1 MSTATLGQGPAFG
14 RYMKLWRR
22 QRGMSQLELAVRAD
36 LSQRHV
42 SFIETGRSR
51 PREDVVQRVAEALE
65 VPIRDRNILL
75 EAAGLAHSYPE
86 VLLSDDVCAPFS
98 NVIRMILESH
108 EPYPAYVI
116 NRWWELIDANAAGRR
131 IFPQTDDE
139 PINLV
144 DAILGPGPTRA
155 MIDNFSAVGWVFLRR
170 VRREAANSG
179 PDERLLELLERA
191 EAYMKDAPV
200 DVENPGA
207 DLAICA
213 HFRVGD
219 QVIKTVSMEARF
231 GTAREVTLDELR
243 VELVFP
249 RDDEAEA
256 FLRQTAQMA

>member
-22 QRGMSQLELAVRAD
+22 QRGLSQLELAVRAD
-36 LSQRHV
+36 LSQRYV

-51 PREDVVQRVAEALE
+51 PGQDVVHRVAEALE
-65 VPIRDRNILL
+65 VPLRDRNILL
-75 EAAGLAHSYPE
+75 ETAGLAPSYPE
-86 VLLSDDVCAPFS
+86 VPLSDDVCAPFS
-98 NVIRMILESH
+98 NAIQMILESH

-131 IFPQTDDE
+131 MFPETGDG

-144 DAILGPGPTRA
+144 DAILGPGPIRR

-170 VRREAANSG
+170 MRSEAVNSG
-179 PDERLLELLERA
+179 PDERLQELLERA
-191 EAYMKDAPV
+191 EAYMKDVPV
-200 DVENPGA
+200 DVESPGA
-207 DLAICA
+207 ELAICA
-213 HFRVGD
+213 HFRIGD

-243 VELVFP
+243 VGLVFP
-249 RDDEAEA
+249 RGDEAEA
-256 FLRQTAQMA
+256 FFRQSAS